1 MKEEWDKYLGYSNE
15 QHEFPWEN
23 VGRLTDTRLFLEGG
37 ILRGRRSPQGG
48 RGKRKSRR
56 RRVIDNLRV
65 QSLANGEE
73 GGWVGREGG
82 SNQCFNLPHFELLS
96 TEGERG

>member
-23 VGRLTDTRLFLEGG
+23 VGRLTDTRHFLEGG

-48 RGKRKSRR
+48 RAFKRGKT
-56 RRVIDNLRV
+56 
-65 QSLANGEE
+65 EE
-73 GGWVGREGG
+73 
-82 SNQCFNLPHFELLS
+82 
-96 TEGERG
+96 